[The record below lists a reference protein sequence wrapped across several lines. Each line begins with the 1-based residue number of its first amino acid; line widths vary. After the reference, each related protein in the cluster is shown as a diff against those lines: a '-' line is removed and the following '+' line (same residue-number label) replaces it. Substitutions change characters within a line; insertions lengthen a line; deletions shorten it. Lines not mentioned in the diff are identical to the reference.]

1 MSLYLCKKNKTS
13 LYNSYICYYIC
24 GILKLGEY
32 ADKL

>member
-13 LYNSYICYYIC
+13 LYNSYICCYIC